1 MYLLHPNCNS
11 PNKAVNPTVYQHLS
25 SRSISYFSN
34 SFHTRHTDHTRT
46 PNHEF
51 ILPHGEHNQNSL
63 ICNFKPSGHSTSKS
77 VLQGTSTADEV
88 TTFTPAPSRDSHT
101 TQSTTTITGLWTAP
115 THHDTALGTSVGTSL
130 SITSTTNSLFSQS
143 APDPAVTWSS
153 ATRFTSH
160 PTPLSVTSTSP
171 TVTGS
176 TMKAETSGRGTLGSW
191 SLTVAQ
197 LAQFS
202 SEECLREDVS

>member
-1 MYLLHPNCNS
+1 MNLFS
-11 PNKAVNPTVYQHLS
+11 PMMSTIKIAS
-25 SRSISYFSN
+25 SATS
-34 SFHTRHTDHTRT
+34 
-46 PNHEF
+46 
-51 ILPHGEHNQNSL
+51 
-63 ICNFKPSGHSTSKS
+63 FKPSGHSTSKS

-101 TQSTTTITGLWTAP
+101 TQSTTTITGLCTAP